1 MRFVTSLLIILAA
14 AIFAPLQAAADR
26 GLKVP
31 LRANEKPGAAI
42 SEEVELYG
50 SSHALVIGIDNYTN
64 GWPRLS
70 NAIADAKAVADELRR
85 KGFNVDLK
93 TDLKSSQLEQAF
105 KAFFINKGA
114 DPNARLFVWFAGH
127 GHTENGEGFLIPADA
142 PRPEV
147 GRKFKF
153 AALPMRRFGE
163 YVRLAESKHA
173 FAVFDSCFS
182 GTVFDGARAL
192 PPAAVTRA
200 TTLPVRQFLT
210 SGDAGQ
216 TVSDDGTFRKLFL
229 RALRGEERVD
239 ANGDGFITASEMGL
253 FLGDRVTNLTRSEQT
268 PRYGKLR
275 DADWD
280 RGDFVFS
287 ISKTSLSPTRKKA
300 AAPQAGATPEMM
312 FWQSIQN
319 SRSPDTY
326 QAYLSQYP
334 SGAFAPL
341 AKLKIKEL
349 KPPKI
354 ASRTPT
360 AAPKP
365 TIPPG
370 ARPWLGVKI
379 QQVTD
384 EMAKT
389 LGMARTRGALIA
401 EAIKD
406 SPGTRSGLKS
416 GDVILG
422 FGRHSITKFRELPRL
437 VRQVPA
443 GSEVIVKVWRDGGIK
458 TIAVTLGALEA
469 KDGMAKFA
477 AKPGALGF
485 SILHTARGIEIGKVA
500 KGSAAEKRGLKPGQT
515 ILTVDQKP
523 ATDTTEFAR
532 LVNLAQQAGR
542 DAVLL
547 RLKNESGEHFVTV
560 PLPKKKA
567 APPKV
572 RKPIEV
578 SPSPTNDQ
586 DNNE

>member
-1 MRFVTSLLIILAA
+1 MRLVTSLLIILATTV
-14 AIFAPLQAAADR
+14 FMPLEASADR

-31 LRANEKPGAAI
+31 LRANEKPGAAV

-50 SSHALVIGIDNYTN
+50 SSHALVVGIDNYTN

-70 NAIADAKAVADELRR
+70 NAIADARAVADELRR
-85 KGFNVDLK
+85 KGFNVTLK

-105 KAFFINKGA
+105 KAFFINKGG

-153 AALPMRRFGE
+153 AALPTRRFGE

-239 ANGDGFITASEMGL
+239 ANDDGFITASEMGL
-253 FLGDRVTNLTRSEQT
+253 FLGGRVTNLTRSKQT

-287 ISKTSLSPTRKKA
+287 ISKTSFSPTRKKTA
-300 AAPQAGATPEMM
+300 TPQAGTTPEMM

-319 SRSPDTY
+319 SRNPDSY
-326 QAYLSQYP
+326 QAYLTQYP

-354 ASRTPT
+354 ASRAST

-365 TIPPG
+365 AIPPG

-384 EMAKT
+384 EMAQT
-389 LGMARTRGALIA
+389 LGMARARGALIA

-416 GDVILG
+416 GDVILS
-422 FGRHSITKFRELPRL
+422 FGRHNITKFSELPRL
-437 VRQVPA
+437 IGQEPA
-443 GSEVIVKVWRDGGIK
+443 GSEVIVKVWRGGRIK

-469 KDGMAKFA
+469 EGGMAKFA
-477 AKPGALGF
+477 PEPGALGF
-485 SILHTARGIEIGKVA
+485 SILHTSRGIEIGNIA
-500 KGSAAEKRGLKPGQT
+500 KGSAAEQRGLRPGET
-515 ILTVDQKP
+515 VLTVDRKP
-523 ATDTTEFAR
+523 AGDTEEFAR
-532 LVNLAQQAGR
+532 LVNLANQAGR
-542 DAVLL
+542 NAVLL
-547 RLKNESGEHFVTV
+547 RLKNESGERFVTI
-560 PLPKKKA
+560 PLPKKKTT
-567 APPKV
+567 PPKTP
-572 RKPIEV
+572 KPADD
-578 SPSPTNDQ
+578 SPIPTDDQ